1 MTIMF
6 LGDLK
11 RLNKCVSKTGVKGQW
26 RKIENHQVQFRTD
39 DGAILNWWES
49 TGTITFQGRKL
60 AVEKLKSPFM
70 RAARRK
76 DLLKGK
82 RDTDEEIADMRRQL
96 EGALV
101 EIADLKEVYELV
113 RSGDGQNYSPQ
124 AGPSFAAPLDPKS
137 RISTL

>member
-11 RLNKCVSKTGVKGQW
+11 KLKKCVALTSVDGRW
-26 RKIENHQVQFRTD
+26 RKIDHHQVQFCTD

-60 AVEKLKSPFM
+60 AVEKLKAPFM
-70 RAARRK
+70 RAALRRG
-76 DLLKGK
+76 LLKGK
-82 RDTDEEIADMRRQL
+82 RDTDEEIADLRRQL
-96 EGALV
+96 ESALV
-101 EIADLKEVYELV
+101 DIANLEEVYELV
-113 RSGDGQNYSPQ
+113 RSGDGRNYLPQ
-124 AGPSFAAPLDPKS
+124 AGPSFATPLDPNS

>member
-11 RLNKCVSKTGVKGQW
+11 KLKKCVSKTGISGQW

-60 AVEKLKSPFM
+60 AIEKLKTPFM

-76 DLLKGK
+76 GLLQGK
-82 RDTDEEIADMRRQL
+82 RDTDKEIAELRKQMD
-96 EGALV
+96 AL
-101 EIADLKEVYELV
+101 IDITNLKE
-113 RSGDGQNYSPQ
+113 
-124 AGPSFAAPLDPKS
+124 APGL
-137 RISTL
+137 R